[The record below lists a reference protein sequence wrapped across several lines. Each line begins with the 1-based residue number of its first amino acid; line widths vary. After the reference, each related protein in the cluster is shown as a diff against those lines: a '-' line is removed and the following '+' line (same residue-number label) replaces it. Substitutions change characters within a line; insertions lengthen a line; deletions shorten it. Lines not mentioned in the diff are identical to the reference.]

1 MLYAD
6 QKLEPS
12 CSTKANPTS
21 RKTEMPTLRIT
32 LYNVAFKTVG
42 KKRLCLMNFTEVTLL
57 LSSDEALRCVVLPS
71 FVICFF
77 CYYPTYFV
85 KIKRDRQYEF
95 GPRRPKLGFDS
106 SIESV
111 LE

>member
-1 MLYAD
+1 
-6 QKLEPS
+6 
-12 CSTKANPTS
+12 
-21 RKTEMPTLRIT
+21 
-32 LYNVAFKTVG
+32 
-42 KKRLCLMNFTEVTLL
+42 MNFTEVTLL
-57 LSSDEALRCVVLPS
+57 LSSDEAMRCVVLPS

-77 CYYPTYFV
+77 CYYPIYFI

-106 SIESV
+106 LIESV

>member
-1 MLYAD
+1 MN
-6 QKLEPS
+6 
-12 CSTKANPTS
+12 ST
-21 RKTEMPTLRIT
+21 EL
-32 LYNVAFKTVG
+32 
-42 KKRLCLMNFTEVTLL
+42 TLL

-77 CYYPTYFV
+77 CYYPIYFI

-95 GPRRPKLGFDS
+95 GPPRPKLSFNS
-106 SIESV
+106 SIESL

>member
-1 MLYAD
+1 MN
-6 QKLEPS
+6 
-12 CSTKANPTS
+12 ST
-21 RKTEMPTLRIT
+21 EL
-32 LYNVAFKTVG
+32 
-42 KKRLCLMNFTEVTLL
+42 TLL

-77 CYYPTYFV
+77 CYYPIYCI

-95 GPRRPKLGFDS
+95 GPHRPKLCFDS